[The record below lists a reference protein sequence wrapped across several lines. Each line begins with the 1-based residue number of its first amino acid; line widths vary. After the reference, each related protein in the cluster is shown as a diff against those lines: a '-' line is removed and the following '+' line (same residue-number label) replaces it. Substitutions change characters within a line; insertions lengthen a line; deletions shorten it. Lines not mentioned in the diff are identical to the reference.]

1 MRLFSLVTIA
11 LLVSVGAFGQTYDPA
26 TDQEPIINPLR
37 SSYVSTV
44 PGDKMISVL
53 DLDGAYVKSLTIG
66 GLATLQLAN
75 NTKRLYSFRAVVAV
89 VEGARTAF

>member
-1 MRLFSLVTIA
+1 M
-11 LLVSVGAFGQTYDPA
+11 
-26 TDQEPIINPLR
+26 R
-37 SSYVSTV
+37 SSYVPSG

-75 NTKRLYSFRAVVAV
+75 NTEAVVQLSGGGGGGG
-89 VEGARTAF
+89 GADGVLTGCGLRLQYEDDRVDHDNAGVIHA